1 MPRSATVL
9 PLHIVAQLGQKSDSD
24 LAKEAGVSTYIIS
37 SARTRRNVAAPTSTP
52 TPVVIPDSIK
62 RAFRKAKVGAEGM
75 VIPFDIFAAAAP
87 DALK

>member
-24 LAKEAGVSTYIIS
+24 LAKEAGVSTYIIA
-37 SARTRRNVAAPTSTP
+37 SARTRKNLPTSTP
-52 TPVVIPDSIK
+52 TPVVIPESIK

-75 VIPFDIFAAAAP
+75 VIPFDIFAVAAP